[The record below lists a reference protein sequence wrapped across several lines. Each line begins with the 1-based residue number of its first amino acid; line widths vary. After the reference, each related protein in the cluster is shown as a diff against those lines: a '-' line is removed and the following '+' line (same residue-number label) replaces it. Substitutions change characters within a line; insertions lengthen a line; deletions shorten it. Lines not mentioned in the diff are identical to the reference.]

1 MSPGLRST
9 SVPSSILIHAAVRP
23 QQTWAEN
30 WGGCAPLGGPGSTSN
45 TMWPPLGVSVVQWQF
60 IEVFLQKFENL
71 EEQETLISIWDTRFY
86 LP

>member
-1 MSPGLRST
+1 
-9 SVPSSILIHAAVRP
+9 
-23 QQTWAEN
+23 
-30 WGGCAPLGGPGSTSN
+30 
-45 TMWPPLGVSVVQWQF
+45 MWPPLGVSVVQWQF